1 MPSQDGL
8 AHGRFVAMKVVS
20 NHMGKGSV
28 LSIIDFSPSSMQAL
42 KWASQAAGSLQSHL
56 TILYP
61 YRLNQLGRLEDV
73 SVLKKN
79 MDREAVQSFRD
90 LAEPIV
96 KDDGVSYDFRAEVG
110 FVSDRVSFYS
120 SKNEITMIVMSKTI
134 ASSNPEALNDLLGV
148 IPVPLV
154 IVP

>member
-1 MPSQDGL
+1 
-8 AHGRFVAMKVVS
+8 MKEVL
-20 NHMGKGSV
+20 NHKEKGSV
-28 LSIIDFSPSSMQAL
+28 LSIIDFSPASMQAL

-61 YRLNQLGRLEDV
+61 YRLNQLGRLEDI
-73 SVLKKN
+73 SVVKKN
-79 MDREAVQSFRD
+79 IDREAVQSFKD

-96 KDDGVSYDFRAEVG
+96 KDDGVTYDFRAEVG

-120 SKNEITMIVMSKTI
+120 SRNQIRMIVMSKMT
-134 ASSNPEALNDLLGV
+134 ATANTEALNDLLEV